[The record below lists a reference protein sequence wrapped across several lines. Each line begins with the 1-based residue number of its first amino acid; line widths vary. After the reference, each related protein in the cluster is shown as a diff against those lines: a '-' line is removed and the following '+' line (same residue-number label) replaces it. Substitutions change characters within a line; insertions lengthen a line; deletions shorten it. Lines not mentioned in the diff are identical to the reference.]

1 MRLNR
6 MRQLNNNTNKRK
18 WIQSTYDVR
27 VKIEKLLKKANR
39 RVKLLYAQAILQEP
53 YKEKLKEDQW
63 K

>member
-39 RVKLLYAQAILQEP
+39 RVKLLYA
-53 YKEKLKEDQW
+53 
-63 K
+63 